1 MQVSAP
7 NELRCKDLSAR
18 YFRYSRSVVFGL
30 HLRRAL
36 SRDYRKLRVFH
47 EADALVL
54 EIYRVTVDFPN
65 KERYGLQSQIRRAC
79 VSCAANIVEGSS
91 RRSTPDY
98 CRFLEVAHGSAR
110 EVAYLLSV
118 ARRLGFLR
126 EEHTKPLEQ
135 RYDILQRMLQSLID
149 GLATSEASRKTHAPK
164 PQASRPKPA
173 MR

>member
-1 MQVSAP
+1 M
-7 NELRCKDLSAR
+7 
-18 YFRYSRSVVFGL
+18 
-30 HLRRAL
+30 

-65 KERYGLQSQIRRAC
+65 EERYGLQSQIRRAC

-91 RRSTPDY
+91 RGSTPNY
-98 CRFLEVAHGSAR
+98 CRFLEIAHGSAP

-118 ARRLGFLR
+118 ARRLAFLR
-126 EEHTKPLEQ
+126 EPNTKPLED

-149 GLATSEASRKTHAPK
+149 GLEASEASA
-164 PQASRPKPA
+164 QESRPKPRA
-173 MR
+173 TSPKSSKRSER